1 MFRPK
6 KKKKLNADDSREE
19 NLLGGDDDDE
29 EDGDPS
35 VPPIMRYIRKL
46 KAYKGNTNLFMSN
59 LPPVSNAN
67 LIVVP
72 MNKHGDGYLVSSYD
86 SRFLKGKMSKAEF

>member
-1 MFRPK
+1 MFKPR

-46 KAYKGNTNLFMSN
+46 KAHKGNTNLLMKN
-59 LPPVSNAN
+59 LPPESNAN

-86 SRFLKGKMSKAEF
+86 GRFLKGKMSKAEF